1 MFKQNHILIAGDIL
15 AIAILTLIGF
25 ASHEELAVSF
35 IPRMGATFFPVAISW
50 FVIAPWF
57 GLFQNDYQSKVRL
70 HWRIAIAAL
79 YASTMAA
86 ALRGLILGTDIPPVF
101 IVALGAATALGMVI
115 WRWLYS
121 RINREQ

>member
-1 MFKQNHILIAGDIL
+1 MFKQNRILIIGDIL
-15 AIAILTLIGF
+15 AIAVLTLIGF

-57 GLFQNDYQSKVRL
+57 GLFQDDYSSNVRL
-70 HWRIAIAAL
+70 HWRVAIAAL

-86 ALRGLILGTDIPPVF
+86 SLRGLILGTDIPPIF
-101 IVALGAATALGMVI
+101 IVALGVAAAIGMMI
-115 WRWLYS
+115 WRWLYV
-121 RINREQ
+121 RFFQKQ